1 MLLWRAVKIAF
12 RGIGAN
18 KMRSFLTMLGI
29 IIGVGAII
37 SMLSIGEGAKKQ
49 VSQSIQRF
57 GTNLLRVSPGSARVG
72 HVHRGTVTTL
82 TMEDGEAIRRGV
94 SGINLVGS
102 SVQNMA
108 QVKYANK
115 NTSTAI
121 NGTTPEYSEL
131 NNFPVETGRFIDGK
145 DLKLIRKVAVLGTT
159 VKEEL
164 FGGGIAVGKQIKVKG
179 ANFQVIGVLKSK
191 GATSWRDPDNQ
202 VVIPLTTSQK
212 RLFSQNHV
220 ENIYIQVESIDRIEE
235 VKQSVEKLLR
245 IRHRIQPG
253 ADADFS
259 IRDYTEFISAL
270 KETGQTFTVLLGGV
284 AAVSLLV
291 GGIGVMNIML
301 VSVTERTR
309 EIGVR
314 MAVGARRR
322 DIMLQFLIEALVITV
337 TGGIIGII
345 LGASMAYGIAEFGN
359 WETVIT
365 PFSILLAFFFS
376 IFVGMLF
383 GIYPA
388 RKASLLD
395 PIVALRYE

>member
-1 MLLWRAVKIAF
+1 MLFFRAVKIAF

-37 SMLSIGEGAKKQ
+37 SMISIGEGAKKQ
-49 VSQSIQRF
+49 VSMSIQRF

-72 HVHRGTVTTL
+72 HVSSGTVTSL
-82 TMEDGEAIRRGV
+82 TMEDAEAIRRGV
-94 SGINLVGS
+94 EGINLVGS
-102 SVQNMA
+102 SVQNMG
-108 QVKYANK
+108 QVKYVNK
-115 NTSTAI
+115 NTATSI
-121 NGTTPEYSEL
+121 NGTTPEFSEL
-131 NNFPVETGRFIDGK
+131 NNFPVETGRFIDGR
-145 DLKLIRKVAVLGTT
+145 DMKLIRKVAVLGTT

-164 FGGGIAVGKQIKVKG
+164 FGGGIALGKHIKLKG
-179 ANFQVIGVLKSK
+179 ANFEVVGVLKSK
-191 GATSWRDPDNQ
+191 GSTSWRDPDNQ
-202 VVIPLTTSQK
+202 VIIPLSTSQK
-212 RLFSQNHV
+212 RLFSQRYV
-220 ENIYIQVESIDRIEE
+220 ENIYVQVESIDRIED

-245 IRHRIQPG
+245 ARHRIQPG

-259 IRDYTEFISAL
+259 IRDYTEFIATL
-270 KETGQTFTVLLGGV
+270 KETGETFTVLLGGV

-322 DIMLQFLIEALVITV
+322 DIMLQFLIEALVITL
-337 TGGIIGII
+337 TGGITGII
-345 LGASMAYGIAEFGN
+345 LGASMAYGISRFGD

-365 PFSILLAFFFS
+365 PFSIVLAFFFS
-376 IFVGMLF
+376 IFVGMVF
-383 GIYPA
+383 GLYPA